1 MATEQN
7 GDCPTR
13 PEPDREEGQGA
24 GSVPTDA
31 PVDDAARD
39 TLFQEEEPLRQAN
52 DRVLRLQAEL
62 DNVRKRTTRELTEQQ
77 RYAALPLIRDLLPVL
92 DNINRA
98 IEAAEKAHD
107 ASGLLDGFNLV
118 EQQLK
123 TVLQQHDC
131 TEIDALHEPF
141 DPHRHEAISQQGDAE
156 HPPGTVLHVAQAGYQ
171 LHGRVVR
178 PSQVIVSTAQDRA
191 AQDQA
196 AQDQAAPD

>member
-7 GDCPTR
+7 GDCPAR
-13 PEPDREEGQGA
+13 PEPDREEENDA
-24 GSVPTDA
+24 GSIPTDA

-39 TLFQEEEPLRQAN
+39 VLFQEDEPLRQAN

-62 DNVRKRTTRELTEQQ
+62 DNVRKRTSRELMEQQ

-118 EQQLK
+118 QQQLK

-131 TEIDALHEPF
+131 AEIDALHEPF
-141 DPHRHEAISQQGDAE
+141 DPHRHEAISQQGDPE
-156 HPPGTVLHVAQAGYQ
+156 HPPGTILHVAQAGYQ

-178 PSQVIVSTAQDRA
+178 PSQVVVSA
-191 AQDQA
+191 AP
-196 AQDQAAPD
+196 DQAAPDQSAPD